1 MPDVYCFKLTE
12 DKKAYVCKSL
22 KCRKRS
28 KTRPSKGDSHKHLR
42 KHFRPVLCP
51 YPGCENKQPWQRDM
65 ERHIYTNHP
74 MMAKALG
81 ISIRPGWCDICDQS
95 FTRHDNYL
103 KHVGRRHPELKKK
116 R

>member
-1 MPDVYCFKLTE
+1 
-12 DKKAYVCKSL
+12 
-22 KCRKRS
+22 
-28 KTRPSKGDSHKHLR
+28 
-42 KHFRPVLCP
+42 
-51 YPGCENKQPWQRDM
+51 M